1 MGKLNYS
8 ARKIDGLK
16 AGQVLSKDLRKRLPP
31 GTASKAAARDPHLE
45 IDISAKELT
54 DDGFARFIDDLVAC
68 LEYRDKDHPDGVV
81 RLTELHLQR
90 NVLTARSL
98 RKLARVIAL
107 SAGDLRELDLS
118 SNEIEI
124 SNPEQREIW
133 QEFLQSFSGC
143 YMLKK
148 LDLSRN
154 PLGPRGLEILSRVYM
169 QSDLDFLETD
179 VNDVVEATAT
189 TAIETADED
198 CLNDRVS
205 VLRLENGK
213 ENERLSAVNFSK
225 KTPSKS
231 KPSRQSRVQSLSPG
245 EKIVTQAD
253 IKRFSCTRGLRSIPY
268 LIISSVSMTN
278 ACAVHLA
285 SILSIHRSPEQLLA
299 FLPGGKALTLPDIV
313 GQCKGIVWLPNRD
326 LGPLAQKLLEM
337 TEMFR
342 DWTSDTESDDELAE
356 EIRSPSKAAGNP
368 LAVQSPLNKAD
379 ITKQRQVRKKL
390 DIEYV
395 RLTKRVRIDILKV
408 EGVHSADIWSTALK
422 MMVTCRA
429 LLLEDK
435 DRRGDAATG
444 GEEIILEHPEEPEES
459 INPEMHIP
467 GSVSAASRVG
477 PFHPS
482 TEDFAMHFPTIQGA
496 SATTMTP
503 TRPQSKE
510 AENITPPS
518 QTQAT
523 RSGKGHA
530 RTTPGASAPAKKETW
545 RFGLPMELWRRIIAD
560 ALGAEGI
567 LNQEQQLQTM
577 RYASDWNALAYEL
590 TIKGAAEHQ
599 QIWKILDSINCFTY
613 NPTW

>member
-1 MGKLNYS
+1 M
-8 ARKIDGLK
+8 
-16 AGQVLSKDLRKRLPP
+16 
-31 GTASKAAARDPHLE
+31 E

-54 DDGFARFIDDLVAC
+54 DDGFAQFIDDLTAC

-98 RKLARVIAL
+98 GKLAKVITL

-124 SNPEQREIW
+124 SDPEQREIW

-179 VNDVVEATAT
+179 VNDVVEAT
-189 TAIETADED
+189 TAAIDTADAD

-205 VLRLENGK
+205 ALRLENGK
-213 ENERLSAVNFSK
+213 ENERLSVTNLSK

-231 KPSRQSRVQSLSPG
+231 KPSRQSKCSSGQNAHKILANLPFATGRVQSLSPG

-356 EIRSPSKAAGNP
+356 EIRSPSKAAGNL

-435 DRRGDAATG
+435 DRRGDTATE
-444 GEEIILEHPEEPEES
+444 GEEIIPGHPEEPEEH
-459 INPEMHIP
+459 IHPEMYTP
-467 GSVSAASRVG
+467 GSIPPASRVG

-482 TEDFAMHFPTIQGA
+482 TEDFAMHFPTIQAA
-496 SATTMTP
+496 SATAMTP
-503 TRPQSKE
+503 TRPQSKA

-530 RTTPGASAPAKKETW
+530 RATPAASAPAKKETW

-567 LNQEQQLQTM
+567 LNREQQLQIM
-577 RYASDWNALAYEL
+577 RYASDWNALANEL

>member
-31 GTASKAAARDPHLE
+31 GTASKAASRDPHLE

-54 DDGFARFIDDLVAC
+54 DDGFAQFIDDLTAC
-68 LEYRDKDHPDGVV
+68 LEYRDNDHPDGVV
-81 RLTELHLQR
+81 RLTELHLQH
-90 NVLTARSL
+90 NLLTARSL
-98 RKLARVIAL
+98 GKLARVITL

-124 SNPEQREIW
+124 SNPEQRVIW

-179 VNDVVEATAT
+179 VNDVVEAT
-189 TAIETADED
+189 TAAVDTADED

-205 VLRLENGK
+205 ALRLDDGK
-213 ENERLSAVNFSK
+213 ENERLSVTNLSK
-225 KTPSKS
+225 KTPSRS
-231 KPSRQSRVQSLSPG
+231 KPRRQCRVQSLSPG
-245 EKIVTQAD
+245 EKIVTQDD

-268 LIISSVSMTN
+268 LIISNVSMTN

-342 DWTSDTESDDELAE
+342 DWASATESDDELAE

-390 DIEYV
+390 DIEYA
-395 RLTKRVRIDILKV
+395 RLIKRVRIDILKV

-429 LLLEDK
+429 LLLEDE
-435 DRRGDAATG
+435 DRRGDIAPE
-444 GEEIILEHPEEPEES
+444 GEEIIPEHPEEPEEYIDS
-459 INPEMHIP
+459 EMLTP
-467 GSVSAASRVG
+467 GSVPPASR
-477 PFHPS
+477 
-482 TEDFAMHFPTIQGA
+482 
-496 SATTMTP
+496 
-503 TRPQSKE
+503 SKE

-518 QTQAT
+518 QTRAT

-530 RTTPGASAPAKKETW
+530 RGTPAASAPAKKETW

-560 ALGAEGI
+560 AQGAEGI
-567 LNQEQQLQTM
+567 LNREQQLQIM

-599 QIWKILDSINCFTY
+599 QIWKILDSMNCFTY